1 MSLWA
6 DEYLTRTNGRKP
18 VKQWLLSLSKKERA
32 VVESKMQTLRERG
45 FDLIKIRN
53 LIPIK
58 NRTRKER
65 RDKCLYELVCGKF
78 RIGTHYDSK
87 RNIFIYLSVWKK
99 QKNIQPRDIT
109 TCRTRLDEYLVQRGE
124 R

>member
-1 MSLWA
+1 MWA

-18 VKQWLLSLSKKERA
+18 VKQWLHSLSKTERA

-45 FDLIKIRN
+45 LGLIKIKK
-53 LIPIK
+53 LKPIK
-58 NRTRKER
+58 NRTKREK
-65 RDKCLYELVCGKF
+65 RDKYLYELVCGNF
-78 RIGTHYDSK
+78 RIGTYFDTRRHM
-87 RNIFIYLSVWKK
+87 FIYLSVWKK
-99 QKNIQPRDIT
+99 QKNIQPDDIM